1 MHIYLSFS
9 KQEHQVSTG
18 EMKEVPNLKFKS
30 FMLSIFFFNPEMYSG
45 SLTALKSKNIKH
57 EGSMSGAME
66 NSSVGF
72 LLLVLERV

>member
-1 MHIYLSFS
+1 MIIRNRAIIRKGVQDGTLLGDFFFS
-9 KQEHQVSTG
+9 
-18 EMKEVPNLKFKS
+18 
-30 FMLSIFFFNPEMYSG
+30 FFNPEMYSG

-57 EGSMSGAME
+57 EGSMSGATE

>member
-1 MHIYLSFS
+1 MIIRNRAIIRKGVQDGTLLGDF
-9 KQEHQVSTG
+9 
-18 EMKEVPNLKFKS
+18 
-30 FMLSIFFFNPEMYSG
+30 FFFNPEMYSG